1 MAHTPS
7 TEQADILNSRANV
20 VHIDAVAGSGKTTT
34 MAMVARDA
42 CARGLAP
49 AAIACLAFSA
59 GARKRF
65 VQKLAEEGA
74 PSGIIVSTVADYA
87 LRHLGKLKA
96 VGMLDLPP
104 RITGR
109 EMRERI
115 VQAAEQVWERY
126 ERAGIATDFDFGI
139 EHSTDRIDHL
149 LQVLRQLKAALKTH
163 QFAEE
168 DFRSVGLHEMS
179 EAHDLP
185 VQLIE
190 ICAEYERLREP
201 SPGEFAWQADDDFVP
216 DLVRLLAMYP
226 AALDH
231 LWHAALYLVDEWH
244 DVNAA
249 EFQLITLLKRRG
261 RLVVV
266 GDRDQVIDEARGA
279 ELRFST
285 DTFLA
290 AYPDAVRFPLRR
302 SRRFGPSV
310 SRAVSRLT
318 SRQVES
324 IEGLHTVQHKLR
336 YAPLV
341 AGSCAAAVVAHV
353 KKVHEAEQSVQL
365 SDIAVITRDDDQSI
379 DIENALIDARIPY
392 RCEEVVSYLLRPEI
406 LFMRAL
412 LHIVSGRYETL
423 EKDAATVQSM
433 VTALAAFVSMPADPQ
448 QFENDYMKTS
458 RAPRKTPLEEAI
470 VSVQGA
476 PSALRWFFE
485 GIVTVQRETDSQ
497 LTRNWK
503 ARFAVCIEELTANSA
518 SLPTAASVLQAVQ
531 RMVDLPAAVGRA
543 MPRRSEADT
552 AVRSIRSFTQ
562 FAEACG
568 TMSIADFLAELHA
581 RQRRLSART
590 DAQRHRAQ
598 LVLTT
603 VRAAKGQEWDHVIL
617 PYLQRGEFP
626 RTPNLAEEKRFLY
639 VAMTRARAS
648 LALAEPDDSHRELW
662 SSLLHGVAA
671 RTGGSDSAG

>member
-7 TEQADILNSRANV
+7 PEQADILHSRANV
-20 VHIDAVAGSGKTTT
+20 VHIDAVAGAGKTTT
-34 MAMVARDA
+34 MAMIARDA

-65 VQKLAEEGA
+65 AQKLAEEGA
-74 PSGIIVSTVADYA
+74 PAGLVVSTVGDHA
-87 LRHLGKLKA
+87 LRHLNKLKSA
-96 VGMLDLPP
+96 GMLDLPP

-109 EMRERI
+109 EMRERL
-115 VQAAEQVWERY
+115 VQAAEQVWQRY

-163 QFAEE
+163 QFTED
-168 DFRSVGLHEMS
+168 DFRSVDLHEIS
-179 EAHDLP
+179 EEHDLP

-201 SPGEFAWQADDDFVP
+201 SPGEFAWQAEDDFVP
-216 DLVRLLAMYP
+216 DLVRLLSLYP

-249 EFQLITLLKRRG
+249 EFKLIALLKRRG

-285 DTFLA
+285 GTFVA
-290 AYPDAVRFPLRR
+290 AYPEAVRFPLRK

-318 SRQVES
+318 SRQLES
-324 IEGLHTVQHKLR
+324 FEGLHTVQHKLR
-336 YAPLV
+336 YAPPV
-341 AGSCAAAVVAHV
+341 PGSCAAAVIAHAR
-353 KKVHEAEQSVQL
+353 KVHEAEQGVQW

-392 RCEEVVSYLLRPEI
+392 RCEDVVSYLLRPEI

-412 LHIVSGRYETL
+412 LHIVSGHYDTL
-423 EKDAATVQSM
+423 EKDASTVQAM
-433 VTALAAFVSMPADPQ
+433 VTALAAFVSMPADRQ
-448 QFENDYMKTS
+448 QFEVDYMKTG
-458 RAPRKTPLEEAI
+458 RAPPRTPLEEAI
-470 VSVQGA
+470 ESVQGT
-476 PSALRWFFE
+476 PSALRWFFD
-485 GIVTVQRETDSQ
+485 GIVATHRETDSQ
-497 LTRNWK
+497 LTRSWK
-503 ARFAVCIEELTANSA
+503 ATFGACVTELTANSA
-518 SLPTAASVLQAVQ
+518 SLPTAAAVLQAVQ

-543 MPRRSEADT
+543 VPRRSEADS

-568 TMSIADFLAELHA
+568 KMSIAEFLTELRS
-581 RQRRLSART
+581 RQGKLSART

-603 VRAAKGQEWDHVIL
+603 VKAAKGQEWDHVIL
-617 PYLQRGEFP
+617 PYLERGEFP
-626 RTPNLAEEKRFLY
+626 RTANLAEEKRFLY

-648 LALAEPDDSHRELW
+648 LALAEPDDGHRELW
-662 SSLLHGVAA
+662 SSLLHGAAA
-671 RTGGSDSAG
+671 RTAGSDPVV

>member
-1 MAHTPS
+1 
-7 TEQADILNSRANV
+7 
-20 VHIDAVAGSGKTTT
+20 

-59 GARKRF
+59 GAKKRF
-65 VQKLAEEGA
+65 AQKLAEEGA
-74 PSGIIVSTVADYA
+74 PAGLTVSTVGDYA
-87 LRHLGKLKA
+87 WRHLGKLKSM
-96 VGMLDLPP
+96 GMLDLPP

-109 EMRERI
+109 EMREQL
-115 VQAAEQVWERY
+115 VQAAEQVWQRY
-126 ERAGIATDFDFGI
+126 ERAAIATDFDFGI

-163 QFAEE
+163 QFADD
-168 DFRSVGLHEMS
+168 DFRSVGLEEIS
-179 EAHDLP
+179 EQYDLP

-201 SPGEFAWQADDDFVP
+201 SPGEFAWQTEDDVVP
-216 DLVRLLAMYP
+216 DLVRLLALYP
-226 AALDH
+226 DALEH

-249 EFQLITLLKRRG
+249 EFKLIALLKRRG

-285 DTFLA
+285 ETFLA
-290 AYPDAVRFPLRR
+290 AYPDAVLFPLRR
-302 SRRFGPSV
+302 TRRFGPAV

-341 AGSCAAAVVAHV
+341 PGSCAAAVVAHV
-353 KKVHEAEQSVQL
+353 KKVHEAEHSVQL

-379 DIENALIDARIPY
+379 DLENALIDARIPY
-392 RCEEVVSYLLRPEI
+392 RCEDIVSYLLRPEI
-406 LFMRAL
+406 LFMRSL

-423 EKDAATVQSM
+423 EKDDATVRAM

-448 QFENDYMKTS
+448 QFETDYMTTA

-470 VSVQGA
+470 ASVQGE

-485 GIVTVQRETDSQ
+485 GIVTVHRETDSQ

-503 ARFAVCIEELTANSA
+503 TMFASCIQELTANSA

-543 MPRRSEADT
+543 VPRRSEADS

-562 FAEACG
+562 FAEKSG
-568 TMSIADFLAELHA
+568 DLSIADFLAELRN
-581 RQRRLSART
+581 RQRKLSART

-603 VRAAKGQEWDHVIL
+603 VKAAKGQEWDHVIL
-617 PYLQRGEFP
+617 PYLQHGEFP
-626 RTPNLAEEKRFLY
+626 RTPNMAEEKRFLY

-671 RTGGSDSAG
+671 RSAGNEPAA